1 MAARDEHVIN
11 RLTHTLEVNQI
22 AQTISK
28 ELGLNLELTE
38 AIALGHD
45 LGHIPFWACW

>member
-45 LGHIPFWACW
+45 LGHIPFWASW